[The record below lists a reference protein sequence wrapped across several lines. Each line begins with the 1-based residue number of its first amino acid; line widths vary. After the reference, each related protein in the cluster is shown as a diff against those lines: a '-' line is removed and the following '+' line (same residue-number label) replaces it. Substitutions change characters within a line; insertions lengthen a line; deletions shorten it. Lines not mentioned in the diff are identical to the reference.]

1 MSLEGP
7 AFSAVLE
14 SANGMEAQ
22 PARVDAAVINNLPPR
37 IQADFAFGA
46 IGIPNSSFHIHLAP
60 LYGIVR
66 LEVKSIHGRWDP
78 DLAQRKTQTSASRL
92 PEVHEKPAALLPRY
106 TPPLPAFGSR
116 FGSRLDLTRF
126 SGQFL
131 TSLS

>member
-14 SANGMEAQ
+14 STDGMEAQ
-22 PARVDAAVINNLPPR
+22 PARVDAAVINNVPPR

-46 IGIPNSSFHIHLAP
+46 IGIPNLSFHLRLAL

-78 DLAQRKTQTSASRL
+78 DLTQRKTRTSARD
-92 PEVHEKPAALLPRY
+92 Y
-106 TPPLPAFGSR
+106 R
-116 FGSRLDLTRF
+116 FGTPN
-126 SGQFL
+126 GGWWPI
-131 TSLS
+131 